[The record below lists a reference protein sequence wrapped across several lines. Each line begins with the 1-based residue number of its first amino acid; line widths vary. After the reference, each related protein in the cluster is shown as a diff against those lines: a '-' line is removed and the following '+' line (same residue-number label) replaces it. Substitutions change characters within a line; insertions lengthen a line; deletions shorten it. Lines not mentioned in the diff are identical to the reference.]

1 MNFRLPCK
9 CLLAVALIVLT
20 GSCVTHRTVTK
31 DGKKVRSG
39 YVVKKPFDKPGN

>member
-1 MNFRLPCK
+1 MKLRFPCI
-9 CLLAVALIVLT
+9 CLLTVALVVLT